1 MAPEQARGDA
11 AAVGPASDVYALGA
25 LLFWMA
31 AGRPPGES
39 ADDEAAGLKRAKWAV
54 PKRLR
59 AIVVKCLQPDPARRY
74 RDAAELGDDLA
85 RYRAGQAVSAHRE
98 TILDRAERWFT
109 TYRTAI
115 LLVAAYLLMR
125 TVFALSQR

>member
-1 MAPEQARGDA
+1 MLGTSTG
-11 AAVGPASDVYALGA
+11 VLGA
-25 LLFWMA
+25 SLELLGTSGGVLA
-31 AGRPPGES
+31 PRPALASVSGP
-39 ADDEAAGLKRAKWAV
+39 V

-59 AIVVKCLQPDPARRY
+59 AIVARCLQPDPGSRY

-85 RYRAGQAVSAHRE
+85 RYRAGLAVSDRE
-98 TILDRAERWFT
+98 TIFDRDERWFT

-115 LLVAAYLLMR
+115 LLVAAYLPMR